1 MKSKNIVEQI
11 GVPTVL
17 EACAEECNEL
27 SQACLKLSRKLR
39 NENPT
44 PKTREELIESLKEE
58 MADVLTCMDVILY
71 EAKLV
76 TRNDIHTIADFKLKR
91 WYERIDK
98 HLASTTKQGSVD
110 GAIPE

>member
-1 MKSKNIVEQI
+1 MKDKTIVEQI
-11 GVPTVL
+11 GVPSVL

-44 PKTREELIESLKEE
+44 PKTHEELIESLKEE

-76 TRNDIHTIADFKLKR
+76 TRKDIHEIADFKLKR
-91 WYERIDK
+91 WYERLDAF
-98 HLASTTKQGSVD
+98 LSTTN
-110 GAIPE
+110 

>member
-1 MKSKNIVEQI
+1 MKNKTIIEQI
-11 GVPTVL
+11 GIPSVL
-17 EACAEECNEL
+17 EACAEECGEL

-71 EAKLV
+71 EANLV
-76 TRNDIHTIADFKLKR
+76 TRKDVHDIADFKLKR

-98 HLASTTKQGSVD
+98 HLESTTN
-110 GAIPE
+110 